1 VNRALIE
8 MVEQAERGAKQRAD
22 AARRALDP
30 SGDPAHKAAVPAHLS
45 VDSDGDLWTGEK
57 TYQKTH

>member
-1 VNRALIE
+1 